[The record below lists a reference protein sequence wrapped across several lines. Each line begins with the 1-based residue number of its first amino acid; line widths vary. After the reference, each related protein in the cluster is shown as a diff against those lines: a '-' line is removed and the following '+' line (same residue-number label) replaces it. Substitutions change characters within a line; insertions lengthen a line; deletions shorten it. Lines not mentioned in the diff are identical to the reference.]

1 MVTFKRVIATP
12 ARITVRPRSR
22 KRWTWKKL
30 KKKKI
35 RETFKRVIVTREAE
49 VLETWDLEKFQIKR
63 VLVTPAVYP

>member
-1 MVTFKRVIATP
+1 MIATP

-22 KRWTWKKL
+22 KRWTWKKF
-30 KKKKI
+30 KKKF